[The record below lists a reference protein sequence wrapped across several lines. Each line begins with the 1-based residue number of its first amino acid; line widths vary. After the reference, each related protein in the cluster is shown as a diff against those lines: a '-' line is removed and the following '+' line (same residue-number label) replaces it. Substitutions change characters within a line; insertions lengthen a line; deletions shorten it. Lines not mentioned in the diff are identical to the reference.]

1 MKTRLNFEAIFDAQK
16 QLFPDEY
23 AGRSFTYGVML
34 YDIIKQSRLDD
45 EQQDYVED
53 YIYNLYAP
61 AVEAMRAC
69 GMRDTAYTLIDVL
82 YPDQLDAI
90 ARHLIGEEDA

>member
-1 MKTRLNFEAIFDAQK
+1 MKTRLNFKAVFERQ
-16 QLFPDEY
+16 QELFPDTY
-23 AGRSFTYGVML
+23 AGRSFIYGVML
-34 YDIIKQSRLDD
+34 YDIIKQSRLTD

-69 GMRDTAYTLIDVL
+69 GMHDTAYAIIDVL